1 MNRPSHSNRL
11 ILGST
16 SIYRKQLLEKLKIPF
31 IVVRPDCDED
41 AVTAQLK
48 KDQLNKSNWAEHLA
62 YAKARSITEHG
73 TVITS
78 DQTVL
83 FENEILGKPKTFER
97 AFAQLQKM
105 QGEIHHLITAVV
117 IRHADKFVHHVQVDQ
132 MQMRDLTDTEI
143 KNYLELDQPYD
154 AAGSYKIENAG
165 ITLFAS
171 VNCDDFT
178 GIQGLPMIWLSQKLK
193 EFNYEFYGKN

>member
-1 MNRPSHSNRL
+1 MNPPSHRL

-31 IVVRPDCDED
+31 TVIGPACDED
-41 AVTAQLK
+41 AIKIQLL

-62 YAKARSITEHG
+62 YAKARSINEDG
-73 TVITS
+73 VVITS

-83 FENEILGKPKTFER
+83 FENEILGKPKNFEK

-117 IRHADKFVHHVQVDQ
+117 IRSGTQFVHHVQVDQ
-132 MQMRDLTDTEI
+132 MQMRNLNDTEI

-154 AAGSYKIENAG
+154 AAGSYKIENSG

-171 VNCDDFT
+171 INCDDFT
-178 GIQGLPMIWLSQKLK
+178 GIQGLPMIWLSQKLQ
-193 EFNYEFYGKN
+193 EYNYEFYSKN